1 MNKKT
6 LGIIIAIIVLIL
18 IIGVGIF
25 CAQKSK
31 ESGSEPIK
39 SANEEIVPK
48 ILIAYFSRP
57 GENPVVGNVEIG
69 NTEILAGHIA
79 DYLGA
84 SADVFKIEP
93 VIEYPATYEECK
105 TIANKEKADNA
116 RPEYKNA
123 ENVNAEKYEYI
134 FIGYPI
140 WCENVPM
147 IINTFLEKNNFSGK
161 TVYLFSTNEG
171 TGESGTYEYI
181 KEKLS
186 SSDVNLNGLTML
198 GSDVRK
204 ENAPEVVVNW
214 LRGLGF

>member
-1 MNKKT
+1 M
-6 LGIIIAIIVLIL
+6 
-18 IIGVGIF
+18 
-25 CAQKSK
+25 Q
-31 ESGSEPIK
+31 
-39 SANEEIVPK
+39 K

-161 TVYLFSTNEG
+161 KVYLFSTNEG

-186 SSDVNLNGLTML
+186 SSDVNSDGLTML

-204 ENAPEVVVNW
+204 ENASEVAVDW